1 MALIP
6 VPWAIGH
13 GADNS
18 VEGARM
24 SLHAATKGARGV
36 YGPGDMAVRALPVP
50 GAAVRVHRG
59 GAVTPNDYPGA
70 FNQSYAITEE
80 SSTDVP
86 IPATGSSG
94 GATRYLIVRIDDDQY
109 AGNPPED
116 VVNGPYNRYAVVS
129 SISGLQYPHVPL
141 AKIVQPANT
150 ATITAGMIE
159 DIREIALP
167 RVEDHVIAR
176 PVVQQAIQN
185 WSHVLRQKKSG
196 SGILRGEQF
205 PDRVHGGGFKIKA
218 PTWAT
223 RMIIEC
229 HLTGVRYSG
238 KSSWGGWYIAHAA
251 ADGSGEPH
259 WSQDFGWDVLE
270 NNTIYKTNWLLSENL
285 YVWPDERGKEI
296 QFDIRAFID
305 TASTA
310 QTGQVSLD
318 NRSGITFKCR
328 FLETADA
335 SLT

>member
-150 ATITAGMIE
+150 ATITDAMIT
-159 DIREIALP
+159 DIRKIANP
-167 RVEDHVIAR
+167 EVWDDWIPR
-176 PVVQQAIQN
+176 PVLN
-185 WSHVLRQKKSG
+185 GDLRKYSHVLRKAKDG
-196 SGILRGEQF
+196 SSDNRGEEF
-205 PDRVHGGGFKIKA
+205 PDRSRGGEFTVEC
-218 PTWAT
+218 PSWAT
-223 RMIIEC
+223 RM
-229 HLTGVRYSG
+229 LVSFTWTGVRYEGKNAFGGYYLQWTDGTNWYSG
-238 KSSWGGWYIAHAA
+238 
-251 ADGSGEPH
+251 
-259 WSQDFGWDVLE
+259 QDFPWDQLE
-270 NNTIYKTNWLLSENL
+270 AGFPYVTNWLL
-285 YVWPDERGKEI
+285 DEGIYIPRSARGKTLR
-296 QFDIRAFID
+296 FYPRAFRD
-305 TASTA
+305 PTSPNTA
-310 QTGQVSLD
+310 VSLTG
-318 NRSGITFKCR
+318 RSGLNFRVR
-328 FLETADA
+328 FVERADSSA
-335 SLT
+335 LS